1 MTCYLQFLSPT
12 RPILTMQSLKSTAL
26 FSLAFALCTSA
37 LVLRQDDG
45 DGLCVPEG
53 FLCQVAVNGLLPCC
67 ESDGLTCDPQFVG
80 LLGLVGL
87 VF

>member
-12 RPILTMQSLKSTAL
+12 RPILTMQPLKSTTF
-26 FSLAFALCTSA
+26 FSLAFALYTSA

-45 DGLCVPEG
+45 LCIPEG
-53 FLCQVAVNGLLPCC
+53 LPCQVAVNGLLPCC
-67 ESDGLTCDPQFVG
+67 ESDGLFCDPSILSLIGF
-80 LLGLVGL
+80 VGL